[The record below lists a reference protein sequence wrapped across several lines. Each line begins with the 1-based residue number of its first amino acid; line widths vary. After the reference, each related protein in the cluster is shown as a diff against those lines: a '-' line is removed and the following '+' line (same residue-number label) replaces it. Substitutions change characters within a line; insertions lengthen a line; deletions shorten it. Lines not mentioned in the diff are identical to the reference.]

1 MFFIA
6 SKILVW
12 LIFPLSLGILLLV
25 LAYAA
30 TLLRRRSLFHF
41 LFLTGILVVYL
52 CSIRPG
58 SDFLL
63 KPLERKYL
71 STRSSH
77 LKADAIVV
85 LAGDLRKK
93 VFPREDIEVDGSRVL
108 KAVRLFKEKAAPIII
123 MTGGSGSLFRQD
135 YKEAVF
141 MKELASELG
150 VPPDKI
156 LVETES
162 RNTRENIVYTKQIL
176 QKIKAKK
183 VVLVTSALHLPR
195 AYALSTKA
203 GIDAVPVAAE
213 FYATDEAYN
222 PFNFVPSPGDLLY
235 SSAAIKE
242 YVGILA
248 YWLMG
253 WI

>member
-6 SKILVW
+6 TKILVW

-25 LAYAA
+25 LSYAA
-30 TLLRRRSLFHF
+30 ILLRRRRLFHC
-41 LFLTGILVVYL
+41 LFLTGFFVVYL
-52 CSIRPG
+52 CSIEPG

-71 STRSSH
+71 STRNSP

-85 LAGDLRKK
+85 LSGDLRRK
-93 VFPREDIEVDGSRVL
+93 VFPRQDVEVNGNRVL
-108 KAVRLFKEKAAPIII
+108 KGVRLFKEKAAPVLI
-123 MTGGSGSLFRQD
+123 MTGGSGDLFNPGL
-135 YKEAVF
+135 KEAVL

-150 VPPDKI
+150 VPADKI
-156 LVETES
+156 LVETRS

-176 QKIKAKK
+176 DKIKARKII
-183 VVLVTSALHLPR
+183 LVTSAFHLPR

-213 FYATDEAYN
+213 FYATDEGYD
-222 PFNFVPSPGDLLY
+222 PFSFFPSPLHLLY
-235 SSAAIKE
+235 SGAAIKE
-242 YVGILA
+242 YVGIFA
-248 YWLMG
+248 YWLIG